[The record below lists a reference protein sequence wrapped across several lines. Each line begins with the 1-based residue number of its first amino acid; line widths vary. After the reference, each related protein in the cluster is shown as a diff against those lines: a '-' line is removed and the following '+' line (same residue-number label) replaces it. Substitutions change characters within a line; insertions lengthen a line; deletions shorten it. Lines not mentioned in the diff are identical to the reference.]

1 MVVHHRAIYWCGP
14 TRQNVKIAQRA
25 TLILFFVA
33 FIWGL
38 TFIWMK
44 QALTAADSILTDAD
58 GRWVAM
64 HFVAFR
70 FLIGSLFT
78 ILILQSSRS
87 GFNNPDAW
95 RGGLCLGAIL
105 ILGFLIQMVG
115 LTDVTPAVSAF
126 LTSLYVVFTAIIG
139 LAIGRQRLTVFMCLG
154 VVLATFGAGWISGPP
169 RVEFGMGEW
178 LTVVS
183 GFLFALHI
191 IVTDRV
197 TRVVDPI
204 QSTGTMMVTV
214 MGLAFVILVTDPMGY
229 GGPDSAGDAVTLLR
243 EMGYLIPL
251 ALCGFF
257 GSFVALAALM
267 RYQKEVTPVRAAL
280 VYAFEPVWAAV
291 ISLAMG
297 LEGDPSIWLFI
308 GAGSLLL
315 GNLIIE
321 LEPSNV
327 T

>member
-1 MVVHHRAIYWCGP
+1 
-14 TRQNVKIAQRA
+14 
-25 TLILFFVA
+25 
-33 FIWGL
+33 
-38 TFIWMK
+38 
-44 QALTAADSILTDAD
+44 
-58 GRWVAM
+58 
-64 HFVAFR
+64 
-70 FLIGSLFT
+70 
-78 ILILQSSRS
+78 
-87 GFNNPDAW
+87 
-95 RGGLCLGAIL
+95 
-105 ILGFLIQMVG
+105 
-115 LTDVTPAVSAF
+115 
-126 LTSLYVVFTAIIG
+126 
-139 LAIGRQRLTVFMCLG
+139 
-154 VVLATFGAGWISGPP
+154 
-169 RVEFGMGEW
+169 
-178 LTVVS
+178 
-183 GFLFALHI
+183 
-191 IVTDRV
+191 
-197 TRVVDPI
+197 
-204 QSTGTMMVTV
+204 MMVTV

-243 EMGYLIPL
+243 DMGYLIPL

-267 RYQKEVTPVRAAL
+267 RYQKEITPVRAAL

>member
-1 MVVHHRAIYWCGP
+1 MRDS
-14 TRQNVKIAQRA
+14 QRA
-25 TLILFFVA
+25 TLILFSVA
-33 FIWGL
+33 FIWGM

-44 QALTAADSILTDAD
+44 QALDAADSHLIGVD

-78 ILILQSSRS
+78 IVLLRSSRS
-87 GFNNPDAW
+87 GFNDPEVW
-95 RGGLCLGAIL
+95 RGGFSLGLIL

-115 LTDVTPAVSAF
+115 LTNVTPAVSAF

-139 LAIGRQRLTVFMCLG
+139 VAIGRQRFTPFMLLG

-169 RVEFGMGEW
+169 RVEFGVGEW
-178 LTVVS
+178 LTVLS

-191 IVTDRV
+191 IVTDSV

-214 MGLAFVILVTDPMGY
+214 MLLAFLILLTDPLGY
-229 GGPDSAGDAVTLLR
+229 EGNSPLGDSLALLVHFD
-243 EMGYLIPL
+243 YLIPL
-251 ALCGFF
+251 SLCGFF
-257 GSFVALAALM
+257 GSFTALALLM
-267 RYQKEVTPVRAAL
+267 RYQKEISPVRAAL
-280 VYAFEPVWAAV
+280 VYAFEPVWAAI
-291 ISLAMG
+291 ISLGLG
-297 LEGDPSIWLFI
+297 LEGDPTFWLFI

-321 LEPSNV
+321 LEPRS
-327 T
+327 TT